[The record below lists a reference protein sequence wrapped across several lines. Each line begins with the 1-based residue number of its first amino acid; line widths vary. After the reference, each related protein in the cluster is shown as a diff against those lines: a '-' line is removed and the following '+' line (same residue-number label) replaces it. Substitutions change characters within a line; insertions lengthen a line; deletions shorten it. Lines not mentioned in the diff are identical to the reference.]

1 MTRPI
6 RIGTRQSEL
15 ALWQARAIGE
25 ALGADYEL
33 VPVTTQGDRDL
44 HSPLALIGGQG
55 VFVKEVQSA
64 LLRGEA
70 DLAVHSAKDLPSAQV
85 DGLSIVAFPRRGDVR
100 DSLVG
105 AHLAEL
111 PSGAVVATGSA
122 RRRALLLRKRPDLQI
137 VNARGNIRSRL
148 ERRQGAAAVMVA
160 YAALERLGLGGL
172 ADQIFEIGEFCPQVA
187 QGAIAVEARTGDA
200 HMLEVAA
207 AIDDRATA
215 VEVTAERAMLAEL
228 GTGCTLP
235 VGAHARWHE
244 GGSIEIYAMISSL
257 DGMRLVEATE
267 RGLDAVHVGSSLG
280 KRLLAEGGAEL
291 LAEAQPFAPGG
302 AAG

>member
-25 ALGADYEL
+25 ALGAAYEL

-44 HSPLALIGGQG
+44 HSPLAVIGGQG

-64 LLRGEA
+64 LLRGDA

-105 AHLAEL
+105 ARLAEL

-200 HMLEVAA
+200 QMLEVAA

-235 VGAHARWHE
+235 VGAHARWYE
-244 GGSIEIYAMISSL
+244 GSVEIYAMISSL

-291 LAEAQPFAPGG
+291 LAEAQPLAPGG